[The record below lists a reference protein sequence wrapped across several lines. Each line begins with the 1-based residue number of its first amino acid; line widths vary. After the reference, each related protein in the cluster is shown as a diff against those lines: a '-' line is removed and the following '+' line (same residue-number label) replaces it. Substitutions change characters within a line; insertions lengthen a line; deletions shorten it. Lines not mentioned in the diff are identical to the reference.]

1 MKKTLDHLHLRKQ
14 KELETI
20 VEIIRNAA
28 RVEMIILFGSYARGD
43 FVEYDFRYDDEE
55 GHTTSYESDFDIMV
69 IVKDERKPEDFKIWH
84 KVENQIRRNIR
95 TPVTLIVEDIEH
107 VNEKLSEGRYFYA
120 DIKKEGILLYDSKKF
135 QLAKARKLTPG
146 EKKRLAEEDFELWFP
161 KAKQFFT
168 VYNFLFK
175 KEWNNLAA
183 FNLHQTTESLY
194 TGTSLS
200 SPATNQIILHIS
212 YSKASTRKAS
222 YQDWL

>member
-95 TPVTLIVEDIEH
+95 TPVTLIVEVSQCYSPKEEALRGGSKRGNIVKARSIYCCLSSQYLGTSGEELSRKLKMTPAAISSCIKREERMIAED
-107 VNEKLSEGRYFYA
+107 EKL
-120 DIKKEGILLYDSKKF
+120 IK
-135 QLAKARKLTPG
+135 A
-146 EKKRLAEEDFELWFP
+146 
-161 KAKQFFT
+161 
-168 VYNFLFK
+168 V
-175 KEWNNLAA
+175 
-183 FNLHQTTESLY
+183 
-194 TGTSLS
+194 LS
-200 SPATNQIILHIS
+200 
-212 YSKASTRKAS
+212 
-222 YQDWL
+222 